1 MKKKL
6 LILFVILSMA
16 MLVACG
22 NKNAKPAEKGE
33 SAKQEQSTESG
44 KVAEI
49 KKKGKLVLGTCADYP
64 PMEWIKYDGAKE
76 EYVGV
81 DIEIAKAIA
90 KELGVELEVK
100 NMAFEG
106 LINSLNAGDLDIV
119 LAGMVATPEREKA
132 VDFSKPYYSGAQ
144 VLLVRKGDEGT
155 YKSIADLKGKKI
167 GTQLGTIQQNYAEKE
182 FGGNVTALDMNN
194 NLILEL
200 KNKTLDCLFLAELP
214 AKQFAA
220 VNPDLVVVQDIGA
233 PNEDGN
239 GVAVKKGDADLL
251 EVCNKVIQS
260 LQDSNQ
266 IQKWFDQYIEEST
279 KEVEA
284 SK

>member
-6 LILFVILSMA
+6 LIILAILSMGL
-16 MLVACG
+16 LVACG
-22 NKNAKPAEKGE
+22 KQEAKPAADK
-33 SAKQEQSTESG
+33 AADSG
-44 KVAEI
+44 KIAEI
-49 KKKGKLVLGTCADYP
+49 KKKGTLVLGTCADYP
-64 PMEWIKYDGAKE
+64 PMEWIKYDGSKE
-76 EYVGV
+76 DYVGV
-81 DIEIAKAIA
+81 DIDIAKAIA
-90 KELGVELEVK
+90 KELGVKLEIK

-119 LAGMVATPEREKA
+119 LAGMVATPERQKA
-132 VDFSKPYYSGAQ
+132 VDFSEAYYSGAQ
-144 VLLVRKGDEGT
+144 VLLVRKGDEGA

-167 GTQLGTIQQNYAEKE
+167 GTQLGTIQQAYAEKE

-194 NLILEL
+194 NLLLEL

-220 VNPDLVVVQDIGA
+220 VNPDLSVVQNIGA

-239 GVAVKKGDADLL
+239 AVAVKKGNKDLL
-251 EVCNKVIQS
+251 DVCNKVVKELKS
-260 LQDSNQ
+260 SGQ
-266 IQKWFDQYIEEST
+266 IQKWLDQYIQESS
-279 KEVEA
+279 KEVQA